1 MELKF
6 LQNFYKASNP
16 SRPIQDPR
24 YYIDFADLR
33 GGDIVQE
40 LARTITVLS
49 PDEAT
54 TQLLTGHV
62 GSGKSTELFRLRDR
76 LTAAG
81 YHVVYFE
88 SDTDLEMTD
97 VEVTDILLVM
107 ARRISTSLETV
118 DIKLRPG
125 YFQRLFQSIS
135 ETLQMPV
142 EVSDVSFSVGIANIT
157 AQSKESTDLRNQLH
171 QYLEPRTKSI
181 LDAINEEFL
190 DPAIAQL
197 KAQGKAG
204 LVVIVDNLDRMST
217 QLKPGDRPQPQYLF
231 VDRADQL
238 KRLNCHV
245 LYTIPISL
253 AFSDDFQILKERF
266 GLPPSVLAMVPI
278 RDINGVLNQTS
289 LDRLR
294 QMVMARAYPDLSEG
308 DHLQRLTTVFDEPAT
323 LDRLCLMSGGHM
335 RSILRFVFGCLRKQE
350 PPITRD
356 VLEQVLRNER
366 NDMAALI
373 DNHEWQLLFQAVE
386 DRTFQGN
393 NDYNSLLRNLFLY
406 EYRDERGRWVDI
418 NPVLAETEVFRQ
430 WRGT

>member
-1 MELKF
+1 MELSV
-6 LQNFYKASNP
+6 LREFYKASNP
-16 SRPIQDPR
+16 SRPIQDSR

-49 PDEAT
+49 QDEAT

-76 LTAAG
+76 LEAAG

-107 ARRISTSLETV
+107 ARQISASLEATG
-118 DIKLRPG
+118 ISLRPG
-125 YFQRLFQSIS
+125 YFQRLFQSIAD
-135 ETLQMPV
+135 TLQMPM
-142 EVSDVSFSVGIANIT
+142 EIANVSFSVGIANIT

-181 LDAINEEFL
+181 LDSINEEFL
-190 DPAIAQL
+190 APAIAQL
-197 KAQGKAG
+197 QAQGKAG

-278 RDINGVLNQTS
+278 RNISGIVSPDSMNK
-289 LDRLR
+289 LR
-294 QMVMARAYPDLSEG
+294 QMVMARAYPDLSER
-308 DHLQRLTTVFDEPAT
+308 DRLRQISQVFDDPAT
-323 LDRLCLMSGGHM
+323 LDRLCMISGGHM
-335 RSILRFVFGCLRKQE
+335 RSMLRFIYGCLRKQE
-350 PPITRD
+350 PPISRE
-356 VLEQVLRNER
+356 VLEQVIRNER

-373 DNHEWQLLFQAVE
+373 DNQEWQLLFQAVQ

-418 NPVLAETEVFRQ
+418 NPVLTETEVFRQ
-430 WRGT
+430 WQGT